1 MLSYYYTPML
11 KKLESY
17 FEFARLGTNWRIEI
31 LAGVTTFL
39 TMAYIVLVNPAILAA
54 AGMPLA
60 AVTAATCLS
69 AGFASILMGIVA
81 RYPIA
86 LAPGMG
92 LNAYFAYAVCIKLHV
107 PWQTALGA
115 VFLSGVL
122 FLALTAVG
130 IRQMILRAIPHEL
143 YAAVASGIGL
153 FIALIGFRNA
163 GLVVADSNTLV
174 SLGNIRNPTAALALL
189 GLLLM
194 VALEVQKSP
203 RRHPHRRPLHHRP
216 RLGAGPDPLDAR
228 RRRPLHRWLD
238 TAFQLDIR
246 GALNKG
252 LLEIVF
258 VFFFV
263 DLFDNLGTLV
273 AVTKRAGLIEADHSI
288 PRLNRILFTDATAT
302 VFGSLT
308 GTSTVTSYVES
319 TAGVAAGGRSGV
331 TAIVTGLLFLAA
343 IGAAPFVG
351 IVPPAATAPAL
362 ILVGSMMLSTI
373 SEIRWREPLI
383 AVPAFL
389 TLVLI
394 PFTFSIANGL
404 GFGIISWAALHLAA
418 GKIRKQDWL
427 LYLLAALF
435 LVRFIY
441 LGRKLGL
448 LSSACN
454 QKGATMRW
462 YHYIAY
468 FFGGA
473 FLANSLPH
481 LGNGI
486 SGRAFQSPF
495 ASPPGEGLSS
505 STVNVLWGLL

>member
-1 MLSYYYTPML
+1 ML
-11 KKLESY
+11 KQIESY
-17 FEFARLGTNWRIEI
+17 FEFTRLGTNWRTEI

-39 TMAYIVLVNPAILAA
+39 TMAYIVLVNPAILSTT
-54 AGMPLA
+54 GMPLA

-69 AGFASILMGIVA
+69 AAFGSILMGVVA

-92 LNAYFAYAVCIKLHV
+92 LNAYFTYAVCLKMHI

-115 VFLSGVL
+115 VFLSGVI
-122 FLALTAVG
+122 FLALTASG
-130 IRQMILRAIPHEL
+130 IRQMILHAIPHEL

-163 GLVVADSNTLV
+163 GLVVGDPDTLLT
-174 SLGNIRNPTAALALL
+174 LGNVRNPTTALALA
-189 GLLLM
+189 GLILM
-194 VALEVQKSP
+194 VALLAKKVRAALLIGILAITGAAWALGLVHWSP
-203 RRHPHRRPLHHRP
+203 A
-216 RLGAGPDPLDAR
+216 AGGFHALAA
-228 RRRPLHRWLD
+228 
-238 TAFQLDIR
+238 TSFKLDIR

-273 AVTKRAGLIEADHSI
+273 AVTKRAGLIDADHNI
-288 PRLNRILFTDATAT
+288 PRLNRILFADATAT
-302 VFGSLT
+302 IFGSFT

-362 ILVGSMMLSTI
+362 ILVGSLMLATI
-373 SEIRWREPLI
+373 SEIHWHDPVV
-383 AVPAFL
+383 AVPSFL

-394 PFTFSIANGL
+394 PFTYSIANGL
-404 GFGIISWAALHLAA
+404 GFGIIAWAALHLAT
-418 GKIRKQDWL
+418 GKFRRQDWL
-427 LYLLAALF
+427 LYVLAALF
-435 LVRFIY
+435 LARFVY
-441 LGRKLGL
+441 LG
-448 LSSACN
+448 
-454 QKGATMRW
+454 
-462 YHYIAY
+462 
-468 FFGGA
+468 
-473 FLANSLPH
+473 
-481 LGNGI
+481 
-486 SGRAFQSPF
+486 
-495 ASPPGEGLSS
+495 AS
-505 STVNVLWGLL
+505 

>member
-1 MLSYYYTPML
+1 MLNRLAT
-11 KKLESY
+11 Y
-17 FEFARLGTNWRIEI
+17 FEFSRLGTNWRTEI

-39 TMAYIVLVNPAILAA
+39 TMGYIVLVNPAILSA

-69 AGFASILMGIVA
+69 AAFASILMGVVA

-92 LNAYFAYAVCIKLHV
+92 LNAYFAYAVCIRMHI

-122 FLALTAVG
+122 FLALTAAG

-143 YAAVASGIGL
+143 YAAVAGGIGL

-163 GLVVADSNTLV
+163 GLVVGDPQTLV
-174 SLGNIRNPTAALALL
+174 NIGNIRNPTTALALF
-189 GLLLM
+189 GLVLM
-194 VALEVQKSP
+194 AALEIRKIRAAILIGILATTALAWP
-203 RRHPHRRPLHHRP
+203 CGLIHWTP
-216 RLGAGPDPLDAR
+216 AGGGFHALA
-228 RRRPLHRWLD
+228 D
-238 TAFQLDIR
+238 TAFKLDIR

-258 VFFFV
+258 IFFFV

-273 AVTKRAGLIEADHSI
+273 AVTKRAGLIEADYTI

-331 TAIVTGLLFLAA
+331 TAIVTGLLFFCA
-343 IGAAPFVG
+343 IGAAPFIG
-351 IVPPAATAPAL
+351 IVPAAATAPAL
-362 ILVGSMMLSTI
+362 ILVGSLMLAAIT
-373 SEIRWREPLI
+373 EIRWRDPLV
-383 AVPAFL
+383 ALPAFL

-394 PFTFSIANGL
+394 PFTYSIANGL
-404 GFGIISWAALHLAA
+404 GFGIIAWAILHLAT
-418 GKIRKQDWL
+418 GKLRRQDWL
-427 LYLLAALF
+427 LYILAVLF
-435 LVRFIY
+435 LARFIY
-441 LGRKLGL
+441 
-448 LSSACN
+448 
-454 QKGATMRW
+454 MR
-462 YHYIAY
+462 
-468 FFGGA
+468 
-473 FLANSLPH
+473 
-481 LGNGI
+481 
-486 SGRAFQSPF
+486 
-495 ASPPGEGLSS
+495 AS
-505 STVNVLWGLL
+505 